1 MGNAAAVLREHLP
14 GSDGSSRGI
23 RWLLPLQELQPATL
37 VVLVRIL
44 MQLCRD
50 SLIAAIGVAKGM
62 AVDGSHPRRRGF
74 LWTVIR
80 AALFVPIY
88 VPLAG
93 LLCQGNKRMGLRR
106 EIG

>member
-37 VVLVRIL
+37 VVLVRNL

-50 SLIAAIGVAKGM
+50 SLIAAIGM